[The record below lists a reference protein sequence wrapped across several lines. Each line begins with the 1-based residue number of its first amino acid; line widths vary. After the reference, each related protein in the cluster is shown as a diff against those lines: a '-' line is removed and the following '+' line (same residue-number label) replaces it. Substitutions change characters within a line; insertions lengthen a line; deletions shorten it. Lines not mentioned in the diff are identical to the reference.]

1 MPARYLRLIMGL
13 LVFLGLMLLVG
24 HVHLDDSRR
33 PAPSPEEQAAAA
45 KARREAA
52 TAAELHRNPYRYQPA
67 RYPGCRD
74 AQTTVQLTTLRG
86 WREDIVRGSE
96 FADATDRNSLQ
107 ALDATRRQLDGLHV
121 ADCLARARDALYQA
135 IYAAH
140 GVLAAHA
147 GDAINVFDLRD
158 EMRGRMRPPL
168 DTADR
173 EFALVDET
181 LQQTGSSLP

>member
-1 MPARYLRLIMGL
+1 MGL

-24 HVHLDDSRR
+24 RVHLDDSQR
-33 PAPSPEEQAAAA
+33 PVPSPAEQAAAA

-52 TAAELHRNPYRYQPA
+52 TAAELARNPYRYQPD
-67 RYPGCRD
+67 RYPGCRGSRT
-74 AQTTVQLTTLRG
+74 ATQLATLRS
-86 WREDIVRGSE
+86 WRDEIVHGST
-96 FADATDRNSLQ
+96 FADATDRSSLR
-107 ALDATRRQLDGLHV
+107 ALDDTRARLDGLSP
-121 ADCLARARDALYQA
+121 ADCLARARSALYQA
-135 IYAAH
+135 IYAAQ

-147 GDAINVFDLRD
+147 GDGVNVFDLRN
-158 EMRGRMRPPL
+158 EMDARMRPPL